1 MDYRDEQLF
10 QEETIDIKKYLFK
23 ILYNWYW
30 FAIAIAITFSI
41 AYYINRFSEPEYS
54 VGGATVMVRHERMRS
69 AGMEAFLGD
78 IGLLSDRT
86 TIQNQMEILRSFTL
100 NRRVMDELDFDVTYV
115 AIGRFKNAEL
125 YMTADIKVNY
135 KGRITREQ
143 GTRFTLPYYRK
154 MNTGS
159 RSMKALE
166 WTG

>member
-30 FAIAIAITFSI
+30 FVIALAIAGSV
-41 AYYINRFSEPEYS
+41 AYYINRFSEPVYN

-86 TIQNQMEILRSFTL
+86 TIQNQMEVLRSFTL
-100 NRRVMDELDFDVTYV
+100 NRRVMDELDFDITYV
-115 AIGRFKNAEL
+115 AIGRFKNAQQ
-125 YMTADIKVNY
+125 YQTADIAVH
-135 KGRITREQ
+135 ITPNITSEPATQ
-143 GTRFTLPYYRK
+143 YLLLYYQK
-154 MNTGS
+154 MNTGL
-159 RSMKALE
+159 R
-166 WTG
+166 